1 MIEAETETAES
12 PIKKAGQMVL
22 TMGSTSL
29 IAPNLLLKGRLLSG

>member
-22 TMGSTSL
+22 TMGSTS
-29 IAPNLLLKGRLLSG
+29 PP